1 MRLKDR
7 KKQKAKNMKQTLIAL
22 ALMLT
27 LSATQMDAA
36 PKHRHHAPVTVV
48 NKDTVRQDGGVEAFS
63 DTTSVPVDETQ
74 DSIIEESRSRH
85 YGMDIDIDGDD
96 FGIPGL
102 KGVLTTG
109 GGIALAILIVVV
121 VFLFLLLPFIV
132 ILLVLR
138 YLIKRHND
146 RVALAEKAME
156 SGQAVPEAM
165 KPVDKQS
172 NDYLYRRGIRNIAIG
187 VGLFIMFY
195 IWGSSTLA
203 GVGALIGCYGLGQLA
218 ISRSSKKQDNKD
230 NEF

>member
-1 MRLKDR
+1 
-7 KKQKAKNMKQTLIAL
+7 MKQTLIAL

-36 PKHRHHAPVTVV
+36 PKHRHHAQVTTVD
-48 NKDTVRQDGGVEAFS
+48 KDTVKQDGGIEAFS
-63 DTTSVPVDETQ
+63 DTTSTSASETQ
-74 DSIIEESRSRH
+74 DSIIEESQSRH
-85 YGMDIDIDGDD
+85 YGMDTDFDDGDFNI
-96 FGIPGL
+96 FGL
-102 KGVLTTG
+102 RELLATG
-109 GGIALAILIVVV
+109 GGIALAAFVFLII
-121 VFLFLLLPFIV
+121 FLFLLFPFIV

-138 YLIKRHND
+138 YLVKRHND

-156 SGQAVPEAM
+156 SGQAIPEAM

-172 NDYLYRRGIRNIAIG
+172 VDYLYKRGIRNIAIG

-203 GVGALIGCYGLGQLA
+203 GVGALIACYGLGQLA
-218 ISRSSKKQDNKD
+218 ISRSSKKQDTKD

>member
-1 MRLKDR
+1 M
-7 KKQKAKNMKQTLIAL
+7 AL

-27 LSATQMDAA
+27 LSATQMNAA
-36 PKHRHHAPVTVV
+36 PKHRHHARVTAV
-48 NKDTVRQDGGVEAFS
+48 NKDTVKQDGGIEAFS
-63 DTTSVPVDETQ
+63 DTTSVAADETR
-74 DSIIEESRSRH
+74 DSIIEESQGRH
-85 YGMDIDIDGDD
+85 YGMDIDIDDDD
-96 FGIPGL
+96 FNIFGL
-102 KGVLTTG
+102 RELLTTG
-109 GGIALAILIVVV
+109 GGIALAMFVILI

-146 RVALAEKAME
+146 RVVLAEKAME

-172 NDYLYRRGIRNIAIG
+172 GDYLYRRGIRNIAIG
-187 VGLFIMFY
+187 VGLFIMFS